1 MSNRLFTCALG
12 LSSRARLRRHA
23 KRSPRFSFLT
33 FSFNLSSRAKR
44 RICFALAACLF
55 LVLAASLSLTAQEQ
69 TSRPKITGIAYV
81 RVFAADL
88 NRSRDFYGKILGLTN
103 GSAGCLNITRPCFT
117 VNSHQQIELQQI
129 AGGAPDNLLATIAF
143 ATSHVEQMRA
153 FLVAHGV
160 SAKPIAKDSNGQEYF
175 EALDPEGHPISFVQQ
190 ADHFFAPSGDQIGT
204 RLFHAGFIVKDNAL
218 EDRFYRGLLGFRMY
232 WHGGFKDEDMDWEE
246 LQVPDGSDWIEYMLN
261 IPARADKQE
270 RGIQNHF
277 SLGVANIKTTFERLR
292 VHGLKPGA
300 DDKPEIGRDGKW
312 SFDIYDPDL
321 TRVEFMEYKPE
332 RPPCCHPYE
341 AEHPKP

>member
-1 MSNRLFTCALG
+1 MSSRLFTCSLG
-12 LSSRARLRRHA
+12 LSSRARLRKPT
-23 KRSPRFSFLT
+23 KRSTLFLFMT
-33 FSFNLSSRAKR
+33 RAAFNLSSRAKR
-44 RICFALAACLF
+44 GICFSFAACLLF
-55 LVLAASLSLTAQEQ
+55 ALPTSLSLTAQEQ
-69 TSRPKITGIAYV
+69 VSRPKITAIAYV

-88 NRSRDFYGKILGLTN
+88 NRSRDFYGKILGLTS

-117 VNSHQQIELQQI
+117 VNSHQRIELEQI

-143 ATSHVEQMRA
+143 ATSNVEQMRA
-153 FLVAHGV
+153 YLVAHGV
-160 SAKPIAKDSNGQEYF
+160 AAKPIARDSNGQEYF

-190 ADHFFAPSGDQIGT
+190 ADHFFSPSADQIGT
-204 RLFHAGFIVKDNAL
+204 RLFHAGFIVKDNAV

-270 RGIQNHF
+270 RGVQNHF
-277 SLGVANIKTTFERLR
+277 SLGVSNMKTTFERLR
-292 VHGLKPGA
+292 VHGLKPG

-321 TRVEFMEYKPE
+321 TRVEFMEYKPAQ
-332 RPPCCHPYE
+332 PPCCHPYE
-341 AEHPKP
+341 AAHPTP